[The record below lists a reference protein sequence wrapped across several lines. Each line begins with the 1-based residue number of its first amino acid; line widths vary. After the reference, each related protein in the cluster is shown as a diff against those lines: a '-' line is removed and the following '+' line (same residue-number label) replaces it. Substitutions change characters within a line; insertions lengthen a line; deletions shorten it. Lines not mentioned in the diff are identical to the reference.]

1 MIGAALL
8 GAFGQRVQA
17 DDGLPIEFSEPD
29 ECGGFVPHL
38 PANLTRKT
46 ITADIVIA
54 LDGVSLAKAKEI
66 VANGSKPYAPGP
78 IPQITPD
85 VKINV
90 IAYHDLTG
98 KLQGDVVSGFVT
110 EDLPAGDD
118 LMSQMIRYYR
128 TNHANLK
135 RHHVHLMT
143 NKDIAAELLP
153 GQKEYAV
160 AGIANC
166 IGGVGTKYAYAIT
179 EVGTFPE
186 IEIGPLTA
194 YKGVEAK
201 NFAHEMGHVFGGHH
215 HYSDC
220 VSGAASALTG
230 RTPDVCSV
238 MFNSLDFNSLYFSAA
253 ETAAI
258 RGFVEAHIGG
268 TNPLP

>member
-1 MIGAALL
+1 VIGAALL

-160 AGIANC
+160 AGIANF